1 MHAYVILA
9 SSESIDSKHIVFHL
23 HYIDV

>member
-9 SSESIDSKHIVFHL
+9 SSESIPNT
-23 HYIDV
+23 